1 MPPEKRYIVMR
12 VAVNNS
18 ESDCTP
24 LFECVNVIAFKREN
38 ESHYTTAK
46 VIKALEGFI
55 IEAAN
60 GYELLLFGLLEF
72 ADHSL

>member
-1 MPPEKRYIVMR
+1 MSICLPKKRYIVMG

-38 ESHYTTAK
+38 ESH
-46 VIKALEGFI
+46 
-55 IEAAN
+55 
-60 GYELLLFGLLEF
+60 
-72 ADHSL
+72 